1 MTDARWM
8 PGFRIEDVEIPPGT
22 PHVPPGLRIRTATR
36 GTGFPVLL
44 LHGHPQTLVTWRHV
58 GPALAKAG
66 YAVVATDLRGYG
78 DSGKPAGGERHANY
92 SKRAMAADQVAVM
105 RALGHRRFAVVGHDR
120 GGRVAHR
127 MALDHAEAV
136 ERIAVL
142 DIAPT
147 ATMYART
154 DKEFATRYFWWFFL
168 IQPYPLPERMIG
180 ADPEFFLRRHIE
192 GQVKIP
198 GATPEAVIQ
207 EYLRPYRDPATI
219 HAICED
225 YRAAAGID
233 LEHDAADAGS
243 RIRAPLLA
251 LWGGRGTVGAL
262 YEVLETWREKA
273 LDVRGRP
280 LDCGHT
286 PQEECPDDTLRELL
300 AFLPSPSIAADR

>member
-1 MTDARWM
+1 MIRDSNEIGRW
-8 PGFRIEDVEIPPGT
+8 PE
-22 PHVPPGLRIRTATR
+22 HTR
-36 GTGFPVLL
+36 PS
-44 LHGHPQTLVTWRHV
+44 Q
-58 GPALAKAG
+58 
-66 YAVVATDLRGYG
+66 
-78 DSGKPAGGERHANY
+78 N
-92 SKRAMAADQVAVM
+92 
-105 RALGHRRFAVVGHDR
+105 
-120 GGRVAHR
+120 
-127 MALDHAEAV
+127 
-136 ERIAVL
+136 
-142 DIAPT
+142 
-147 ATMYART
+147 
-154 DKEFATRYFWWFFL
+154 
-168 IQPYPLPERMIG
+168 
-180 ADPEFFLRRHIE
+180 
-192 GQVKIP
+192 
-198 GATPEAVIQ
+198 
-207 EYLRPYRDPATI
+207 LRPYRDPATI